1 MADIK
6 VGALLSLKDNFSK
19 EIKSAGACTQNFA
32 STAMSAVSKVDKAF
46 SGFKSK
52 LGALGVSLSL
62 GAAGNQI
69 VDIDAKM
76 MRLGVQADVSNKK
89 VNELKNKI
97 YETALA
103 PDIKI
108 GTDEL
113 TAALDSVIERTGD
126 LDFAEGNLRA
136 MGLAIQATGASG
148 QDIGGLFAEFQKMG
162 LGASEALKALD
173 TLTVQGKQGAFTLQN
188 LSSLGPRTIS
198 AYTAT
203 GRSGADALREMGAA
217 LQVIRMGTGSSE
229 QAATAFEAVMRNIT
243 SPDKQEKLE
252 KLGVKVKD
260 QSGNFKSI
268 VDIMQEIVE
277 ESDGSTEILGQVFD
291 AEAMRAF
298 NFAIGEYKRTGAVTS
313 LKKFN
318 DIMGDGATIQ
328 KDSARNAGTMAANL
342 KNLQTSF
349 LKFADTNLAKPLER
363 LNDLLQYLSEK
374 PERLTT
380 VFTVI
385 KKGLA
390 SIVAIK
396 GVAKVANLV
405 GSISSGLKNFQ
416 AGKMEIGFGGGAA
429 NGMPVFVTNMGQ
441 GGMGAAGGF
450 DMKKNASGG
459 AKQTL
464 GGIME
469 ANSKTFKSGAIQA
482 GALMVITTAVS
493 KTLGAA
499 DAIRDINA
507 NKNLTDNE
515 KSKAKGGAV
524 GDAVGTVIGT
534 GAGVAA
540 GAWAAGAAGAKLGAM
555 LGTVIAPGIGTAIGG
570 VLGMAGGAIGG
581 FFAGK
586 AGKWIGEKVGGLFGK
601 KDKVIPN
608 STAVKEEF
616 DQVKKLQAGPQT
628 AKLEGQ
634 AGIDFNMHL
643 YDERTEITSTVRH
656 NTAPFAFNTGRVV
669 EARGAY

>member
-46 SGFKSK
+46 SGFKTK

-69 VDIDAKM
+69 IDIDAQLTRMGMTADASAEQVNRLKQKIFEAAQDPNIKM
-76 MRLGVQADVSNKK
+76 DPSQIIEALDVVMTKTGDLQYVEDNIKNVAVALQASGASGVEIGDVFSEFQKKAFKASEISSLMDDLVKQGDQGEYTFAKFAKTGKAVLSSYSSIGNSVEDVKKLNAVMQVLVADTK
-89 VNELKNKI
+89 NE
-97 YETALA
+97 ELA
-103 PDIKI
+103 A
-108 GTDEL
+108 T
-113 TAALDSVIERTGD
+113 ALDSVI
-126 LDFAEGNLRA
+126 AE
-136 MGLAIQATGASG
+136 
-148 QDIGGLFAEFQKMG
+148 
-162 LGASEALKALD
+162 
-173 TLTVQGKQGAFTLQN
+173 
-188 LSSLGPRTIS
+188 LSDPK
-198 AYTAT
+198 
-203 GRSGADALREMGAA
+203 
-217 LQVIRMGTGSSE
+217 
-229 QAATAFEAVMRNIT
+229 
-243 SPDKQEKLE
+243 KQEKLG
-252 KLGVKVKD
+252 LIGVSVRD
-260 QSGNFKSI
+260 SEGNFRDLA
-268 VDIMQEIVE
+268 DIMADVLAVAEKEGNI
-277 ESDGSTEILGQVFD
+277 DFLGEVFGMTSMK
-291 AEAMRAF
+291 AVRAF
-298 NFAIGEYKRTGAVTS
+298 QNYGKNYKKLTEDLGDTTGA
-313 LKKFN
+313 LEAK
-318 DIMGDGATIQ
+318 
-328 KDSARNAGTMAANL
+328 SARMAGTMKANL
-342 KNLQTSF
+342 QNLQTSF
-349 LKFADTNLAKPLER
+349 LKFADTNLAKPLEN
-363 LNDLLQYLSEK
+363 LNNLLSYLSEK
-374 PERLTT
+374 PERMTS
-380 VFTVI
+380 VFNAI
-385 KKGLA
+385 KKGVL

-405 GSISSGLKNFQ
+405 GSISNGLKNFQ

-450 DMKKNASGG
+450 DMKKIASGG

-555 LGTVIAPGIGTAIGG
+555 LGTAIAPGIGTAIGG

>member
-46 SGFKSK
+46 SGFKTK

-69 VDIDAKM
+69 IDIDAQLTRMGMTADASAEQVNRLKQKIFEAAQDPNIKM
-76 MRLGVQADVSNKK
+76 DPSQIIEALDVVMTKTGDLQYVEDNIKNIAVALQASGAAGVEIGDVFSEFQKKAFKASEISSLMDDLVKQGDQGEYTFAKFAKTGKAVLSSYSTIGNSVEDVKKLNAVMQVLVADTK
-89 VNELKNKI
+89 NE
-97 YETALA
+97 ELA
-103 PDIKI
+103 A
-108 GTDEL
+108 T
-113 TAALDSVIERTGD
+113 ALDSVI
-126 LDFAEGNLRA
+126 AE
-136 MGLAIQATGASG
+136 
-148 QDIGGLFAEFQKMG
+148 
-162 LGASEALKALD
+162 
-173 TLTVQGKQGAFTLQN
+173 
-188 LSSLGPRTIS
+188 LSDPK
-198 AYTAT
+198 
-203 GRSGADALREMGAA
+203 
-217 LQVIRMGTGSSE
+217 
-229 QAATAFEAVMRNIT
+229 
-243 SPDKQEKLE
+243 KQEKLG
-252 KLGVKVKD
+252 LIGVSVRD
-260 QSGNFKSI
+260 SEGNFRDLA
-268 VDIMQEIVE
+268 DIMADVLAVAEKEGNI
-277 ESDGSTEILGQVFD
+277 DFLGEVFGMTSMK
-291 AEAMRAF
+291 AVRAF
-298 NFAIGEYKRTGAVTS
+298 QNYGKNYKKLTEDLGDTTGA
-313 LKKFN
+313 LEAK
-318 DIMGDGATIQ
+318 
-328 KDSARNAGTMAANL
+328 SARMAGTMKANL
-342 KNLQTSF
+342 QNLQTSF
-349 LKFADTNLAKPLER
+349 LKFADTNLAKPLEN
-363 LNDLLQYLSEK
+363 LNNLLSYLSEK
-374 PERLTT
+374 PERMTS
-380 VFTVI
+380 VFNAI
-385 KKGLA
+385 KKGVL

-450 DMKKNASGG
+450 DMKKIASGG

-669 EARGAY
+669 EARGAF

>member
-46 SGFKSK
+46 SGFKTK

-69 VDIDAKM
+69 IDIDAQLTRMGMTADASAEQVNRLKQKIFEAAQDPNIKM
-76 MRLGVQADVSNKK
+76 DPSQIIEALDVVMTKTGDLQYVEDNIKNIAVALQASGAAGVEIGDVFSEFQKKAFKASEISSLMDDLVKQGDQGEYTFAKFAKTGKAVLSSYSTIGNSVEDVKKLNAVMQVLVADTK
-89 VNELKNKI
+89 NE
-97 YETALA
+97 ELA
-103 PDIKI
+103 A
-108 GTDEL
+108 T
-113 TAALDSVIERTGD
+113 ALDSVI
-126 LDFAEGNLRA
+126 AE
-136 MGLAIQATGASG
+136 
-148 QDIGGLFAEFQKMG
+148 
-162 LGASEALKALD
+162 
-173 TLTVQGKQGAFTLQN
+173 
-188 LSSLGPRTIS
+188 LSDPK
-198 AYTAT
+198 
-203 GRSGADALREMGAA
+203 
-217 LQVIRMGTGSSE
+217 
-229 QAATAFEAVMRNIT
+229 
-243 SPDKQEKLE
+243 KQEKLG
-252 KLGVKVKD
+252 LIGVSVRD
-260 QSGNFKSI
+260 SEGNFRDLA
-268 VDIMQEIVE
+268 DIMADVLAVAEKEGNI
-277 ESDGSTEILGQVFD
+277 DFLGEVFGMTSMK
-291 AEAMRAF
+291 AVRAF
-298 NFAIGEYKRTGAVTS
+298 QNYGKNYKKLTEDLGDTTGA
-313 LKKFN
+313 LEAK
-318 DIMGDGATIQ
+318 
-328 KDSARNAGTMAANL
+328 SARMAGTMKANL
-342 KNLQTSF
+342 QNLQTSF
-349 LKFADTNLAKPLER
+349 LKFADTNLAKPLEN
-363 LNDLLQYLSEK
+363 LNNLLSYLSEK
-374 PERLTT
+374 PERMTS
-380 VFTVI
+380 VFNAI
-385 KKGLA
+385 KKGVL

-450 DMKKNASGG
+450 DMKKIASGG

-534 GAGVAA
+534 GVGVAA

-669 EARGAY
+669 EARGAF

>member
-46 SGFKSK
+46 SGFKTK

-69 VDIDAKM
+69 IDIDAQLTRMGMTADASAEQVNRLKQKIFEAAQDPNIKM
-76 MRLGVQADVSNKK
+76 DPSQIIEALDVVMTKTGDLQYVEDNIKNIAVALQASGAAGVEIGDVFSEFQKKAFKASEISNLMDDLVKQGDQGEYTFAKFAKTGKAVLSSYSTIGNSVEDVKKLNAVMQVLVADTK
-89 VNELKNKI
+89 NE
-97 YETALA
+97 ELA
-103 PDIKI
+103 A
-108 GTDEL
+108 T
-113 TAALDSVIERTGD
+113 ALDSVI
-126 LDFAEGNLRA
+126 AE
-136 MGLAIQATGASG
+136 
-148 QDIGGLFAEFQKMG
+148 
-162 LGASEALKALD
+162 
-173 TLTVQGKQGAFTLQN
+173 
-188 LSSLGPRTIS
+188 LSDPK
-198 AYTAT
+198 
-203 GRSGADALREMGAA
+203 
-217 LQVIRMGTGSSE
+217 
-229 QAATAFEAVMRNIT
+229 
-243 SPDKQEKLE
+243 KQEKLG
-252 KLGVKVKD
+252 LIGVSVRD
-260 QSGNFKSI
+260 SEGNFRDLA
-268 VDIMQEIVE
+268 DIMADVLAVAEKEGNI
-277 ESDGSTEILGQVFD
+277 DFLGEVFGVTSMK
-291 AEAMRAF
+291 AVRAF
-298 NFAIGEYKRTGAVTS
+298 QNYGKNYKKLTEDLGDTTGA
-313 LKKFN
+313 LEAK
-318 DIMGDGATIQ
+318 
-328 KDSARNAGTMAANL
+328 SARMAGTMKANL
-342 KNLQTSF
+342 QNLQTSF
-349 LKFADTNLAKPLER
+349 LKFADTNLAKPLEN
-363 LNDLLQYLSEK
+363 LNNLLSYLSEK
-374 PERLTT
+374 PERMTS
-380 VFTVI
+380 VFNAI
-385 KKGLA
+385 KKGVL

-450 DMKKNASGG
+450 DMKKIASGG

-586 AGKWIGEKVGGLFGK
+586 AGKWIGEKVGGLFGI

-669 EARGAY
+669 EARGAF